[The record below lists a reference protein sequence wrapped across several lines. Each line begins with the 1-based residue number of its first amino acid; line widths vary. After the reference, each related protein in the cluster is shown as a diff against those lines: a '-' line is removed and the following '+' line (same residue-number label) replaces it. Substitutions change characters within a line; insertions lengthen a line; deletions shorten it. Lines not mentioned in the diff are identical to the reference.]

1 MLTRTREGLAEGDP
15 VSGAWPTGNRYLG
28 LPLSDVR
35 VLDMSTLLPGPL
47 ATLLLA
53 EAGADVLKVERPGIG
68 DEMRSYT
75 PKLGE
80 SSANFALLNRG
91 KHSVAADLKDP
102 SGKARIFALACEA
115 DVLVEQFRPGVMKR
129 LGLGYAEISE
139 ANPGLVYCS
148 ITGYGQN
155 GPDAQRA
162 AHDLNYMAESGLLDL
177 VRDEEGNPPLPPVLA
192 ADIAGGAY
200 PAVINVMLA
209 LRAREATGHGTH
221 LDIAMRANLGTL
233 AYWVQATH
241 AASGAWPRPGGELV
255 TGGSPRY
262 RIYGTADG
270 RHLAAAPLED
280 KFWRRFCDLIDL
292 PEHLRDDSVSPEK
305 TTAAVADRIRN
316 RTAREWRTL
325 FGDED
330 VCCTVVATP
339 AEALKAAEDYRVAGE
354 GYDVPAL
361 PVPIAPAL
369 RPSRSTAPY
378 PALGTWIPGQAEA
391 S

>member
-1 MLTRTREGLAEGDP
+1 
-15 VSGAWPTGNRYLG
+15 
-28 LPLSDVR
+28 
-35 VLDMSTLLPGPL
+35 MSTLLPGPL

-53 EAGADVLKVERPGIG
+53 EAGAEVLKVERPYVG

-91 KHSVAADLKDP
+91 KGSVAVDLKDP
-102 SGKARIFALACEA
+102 SGKAQVLSLAGQA

-129 LGLGYAEISE
+129 LGLGYEVVSE

-155 GPDAQRA
+155 GFEAQRA
-162 AHDLNYMAESGLLDL
+162 GHDLNYMAESGLLGL
-177 VRDEEGNPPLPPVLA
+177 VRDDSGNPPLPPVLA

-200 PAVINVMLA
+200 PAVINIMLA
-209 LRAREATGHGTH
+209 LRAREVTGRGAH
-221 LDIAMRANLGTL
+221 LDIAMRANLGTF

-241 AASGAWPRPGGELV
+241 AAAGSWPRPGGELV

-262 RIYGTADG
+262 RIYRTADG

-280 KFWRRFCDLIDL
+280 RFWQRFCELIDL
-292 PEHLRDDSVSPEK
+292 PGHLRDDSVNPEK
-305 TTAAVADRIRN
+305 TIAAVAERIRI
-316 RTAREWRTL
+316 RTAQEWRTL
-325 FGDED
+325 FGSND
-330 VCCTVVATP
+330 VCCAVVATP
-339 AEALKAAEDYRVAGE
+339 AEALQMYPVPTDHRLVGED
-354 GYDVPAL
+354 YDVPAL
-361 PVPIAPAL
+361 PVPIAPTL
-369 RPSRSTAPY
+369 RPARSTAPC
-378 PALGTWIPGQAEA
+378 PALGSYVTGPAE

>member
-1 MLTRTREGLAEGDP
+1 MT
-15 VSGAWPTGNRYLG
+15 AWPAGNG
-28 LPLSDVR
+28 GVGWPLSGIR

-53 EAGADVLKVERPGIG
+53 EAGAEVLKVERPGIG
-68 DEMRSYT
+68 DEMRSYS

-91 KHSVAADLKDP
+91 KGSIVADLKDP
-102 SGKARIFALACEA
+102 SGKAQVFSLAGEA

-129 LGLGYAEISE
+129 LGLGYEEVSQ
-139 ANPGLVYCS
+139 ANPRLVYCS

-177 VRDEEGNPPLPPVLA
+177 VRDGSGNPPLPPVLA

-200 PAVINVMLA
+200 PAVINIMLA
-209 LRAREATGHGTH
+209 LRAREATGRGTH
-221 LDIAMRANLGTL
+221 LDVAMRANLGTL

-241 AASGAWPRPGGELV
+241 AADGTWPRPGGELV

-262 RIYGTADG
+262 RIYRTADG

-280 KFWRRFCDLIDL
+280 RFWRRFCELIAL
-292 PEHLRDDSVSPEK
+292 PEHLRDDSVDPEK
-305 TTAAVADRIRN
+305 TITAVAERIRN
-316 RTAREWRTL
+316 RTAQEWCTV
-325 FGDED
+325 FGDDD
-330 VCCTVVATP
+330 VCCSIVATP
-339 AEALKAAEDYRVAGE
+339 AEALAAHPARADHRLAGKDY
-354 GYDVPAL
+354 DIPAL
-361 PVPIAPAL
+361 PVPLASTL
-369 RPSRSTAPY
+369 RPGLSAAPY
-378 PALGTWIPGQAEA
+378 PALGNHVPKPGG
-391 S
+391 SS

>member
-1 MLTRTREGLAEGDP
+1 M
-15 VSGAWPTGNRYLG
+15 SGAWPTGNRYLG

-270 RHLAAAPLED
+270 RTSRRLRSKINSGDASATSSTCQSTSATTVLAPRRPLLQ
-280 KFWRRFCDLIDL
+280 WRTEYVIGRHASGALFSGTRMSVVPSWL
-292 PEHLRDDSVSPEK
+292 LRQRLSRQRKTTGSPEK
-305 TTAAVADRIRN
+305 VMTFRRCPY
-316 RTAREWRTL
+316 L
-325 FGDED
+325 S
-330 VCCTVVATP
+330 
-339 AEALKAAEDYRVAGE
+339 
-354 GYDVPAL
+354 
-361 PVPIAPAL
+361 L
-369 RPSRSTAPY
+369 RPSARVGAPHLIRHL
-378 PALGTWIPGQAEA
+378 ARGSRDRRKHHERHG
-391 S
+391 